1 MDHMKK
7 IKVAVIC
14 HLSNDRIRERL
25 PLKMCV
31 AEKLI
36 RKICGKTTE
45 PFVPDFAV
53 WNTNLIE
60 EIKAYSD
67 KIEMHIIAP
76 YSYLAQDVYEYEE
89 NGVFF
94 HFFRGE
100 ENDVL
105 RRTMQKLLSFL
116 PAGTYKKNREKIKK
130 LVGEINPDIIHIIGI
145 ENPNYAISGLD
156 CPKNIPLMVQLQTL
170 MIDPTFKKNYPISNK
185 EYNHRSSIELQ
196 LLQKADYICTS
207 VQHFIDIIKKDVR
220 YHAEFINTDLP
231 LAEPV
236 NIDYNVEK
244 EYDFVYFSANINKA
258 ADLAIEAFI
267 LASKQIPGIT
277 LDVIGGYEQDYKA
290 HIEERLEKN
299 GIRDKVIF
307 EGSLPS
313 HDDVLNQ
320 IRKSKFALLPLK
332 IDIVS
337 GTIRESLANGLPVV
351 TTITPGTPEL
361 NKEKETLLI
370 SPIGDH
376 QALAD
381 NMIRL
386 YNNPQLAETLRKNGA
401 QYMTDTFLNK
411 SIVQKWVEAYKSILQ
426 LRKNLITDDM

>member
-1 MDHMKK
+1 MDNTKK

-14 HLSNDRIRERL
+14 HLSNERIRERL
-25 PLKMCV
+25 PLKMCFT
-31 AEKLI
+31 EKLI
-36 RKICGKTTE
+36 RRICRKNTE
-45 PFVPDFAV
+45 PSVPDFAV

-60 EIKAYSD
+60 EIGAYTD
-67 KIEMHIIAP
+67 RIEMHIIAP
-76 YSYLAQDVYEYEE
+76 YPYLAQDVYEYED

-100 ENDVL
+100 ENNFV
-105 RRTMQKLLSFL
+105 RRIIQKITPFLSM
-116 PAGTYKKNREKIKK
+116 ASYKRNRKKIKEI
-130 LVGEINPDIIHIIGI
+130 VGEVNPDIMHIIGI

-156 CPKNIPLMVQLQTL
+156 CPKNVPLMVQLQTL
-170 MIDPTFKKNYPISNK
+170 LIDSAFMNNYPISNK
-185 EYNHRSSIELQ
+185 EYNYRSSVELK
-196 LLQKADYICTS
+196 LLKKADYICTP
-207 VQHFIDIIKKDVR
+207 VQHFIDIIKKDVQ
-220 YHAEFINTDLP
+220 YHAEFINTVLP

-277 LDVIGGYEQDYKA
+277 LDVIGGYEQDYRA
-290 HIEERLEKN
+290 NLEERLEKN
-299 GIRDKVIF
+299 GIRGKVVF

-401 QYMTDTFLNK
+401 QYMTDTFSNRA
-411 SIVQKWVEAYKSILQ
+411 IVKKWVEAYEMVFRIIKIEN
-426 LRKNLITDDM
+426 K

>member
-7 IKVAVIC
+7 KKVAVIC

-25 PLKMCV
+25 PLKMSI

-60 EIKAYSD
+60 EIGAYSD

-100 ENDVL
+100 ENDFM

-116 PAGTYKKNREKIKK
+116 PAGNYKRNRKRIKK
-130 LVGEINPDIIHIIGI
+130 IVGEINPDIMHVIGI

-170 MIDPTFKKNYPISNK
+170 MIDPAFKNNYPISNK
-185 EYNHRSSIELQ
+185 EYNYRSSIELQ
-196 LLQKADYICTS
+196 LLEKADYICTP
-207 VQHFIDIIKKDVR
+207 VQHFIDIIKKDIR
-220 YHAEFINTDLP
+220 YHAKFINTVLP

-277 LDVIGGYEQDYKA
+277 LDVIGGYEQDYRA
-290 HIEERLEKN
+290 NLEERLEKN
-299 GIRDKVIF
+299 GIRGKVVF

-386 YNNPQLAETLRKNGA
+386 YNNPQLAETLRRNGA
-401 QYMTDTFLNK
+401 QYMTDTFSNM
-411 SIVQKWVEAYKSILQ
+411 SIVKKWVEAYEMVFRIIKIEN
-426 LRKNLITDDM
+426 K